1 MKKNIFAFA
10 LVLMASV
17 AIIVSCE
24 DDDDASAQGIIPAN
38 LVIDSNVSMDGS
50 GMVEITPSADNAV
63 TYVVNFE
70 PDADAVVVRQ
80 GETASYQYSTEGLAT
95 YEIFVTAYSIGG
107 GNVSASIS
115 VEVEVTIDPNEVLFG
130 SWVMANEAG
139 SLGVGPAPG
148 DISFFAIDGTGLV
161 QRACYFNDTYIFGD
175 DGSFTNDLGDETWL
189 EGWQSGEADACG
201 APVAPHDG
209 SASAT
214 YAYDPAAGTL
224 ILNGAGAYLGL
235 PKAVNG
241 GELPNV
247 DVPDSITY
255 QVTIAEDGS
264 SMDVVIETATG
275 IFWQYKM
282 VKGDG
287 SDIVVDDG
295 GDDGGDGPV
304 ALINGDFEAGSDPWT
319 VGVGT
324 DPAPVVTEGG
334 NSFYSVNVETA
345 GEVFSVNLSQTGLNI
360 VSGTNYILMFDAW
373 SDRERS
379 IVAGIGLSGGDFA
392 NTSVPVNL
400 TTTMQTFTLNIT
412 ADGFGD
418 SNSRVLFDNG
428 GEVGVV
434 NIDNVSLVEGGD
446 GSDTPGQGAGEGLPL
461 ETVFTNLVWADE
473 FDANG
478 APDPTNWTYDLGTG
492 DNGWGNGEIQSYT
505 DDAANVIVED
515 GNLKITARAE
525 AATGEGI
532 YYFDDFQLLDA
543 GGVSQSVVE
552 DFEGAA
558 PTFIGFDGAFSE
570 VIMNPDATGVNTSA
584 TVARTTK
591 TEGATGNA
599 GSFFDLPTG
608 LDVPNNPQIS
618 VKTWSPITN
627 AVVRLK
633 LEDSTNGANFAQ
645 VDATTSVAGAWEELT
660 FDFSAAATFNYDRV
674 VIFFDFGNE
683 GTAAAAFSSARI
695 KSEGLQE
702 FTYGRVETRAKL
714 PSGGG
719 TWPAIWMLGADYLT
733 NPWPAA
739 GEMDIMEH
747 VGNNQD
753 VVLASTHDPNN
764 FGGNSRTGT
773 VMVDGASDEFH
784 IYEMEWTETDIK
796 FAVDGI
802 VYHSV
807 TNDGT
812 LPFNKDFF
820 FILNVAMGGSLGGNI
835 DPAFM
840 ESTMEVD
847 YIRMY
852 Q

>member
-1 MKKNIFAFA
+1 MRKKIA
-10 LVLMASV
+10 LLGFLMFGLTMFV
-17 AIIVSCE
+17 VSCE
-24 DDDDASAQGIIPAN
+24 DDDDASAQGVIPEN
-38 LVIDSNVSMDGS
+38 LSIDSNVSTDGS
-50 GMVEITPSADNAV
+50 GLVEITPTAENAA
-63 TYVVNFE
+63 TFVVNFE
-70 PDADAVVVRQ
+70 PDADAVIVAP
-80 GETASYQYSTEGLAT
+80 GETASYQYSAEGLAT
-95 YEIFVTAYSIGG
+95 YDITVTAYSLGG
-107 GNVSASIS
+107 GNISSTIS
-115 VEVEVTIDPNEVLFG
+115 VEVEVTIDPREPLFG

-148 DISFFAIDGTGLV
+148 DVSFFAIDGTGLM

-189 EGWQSGEADACG
+189 EGWQSGMADACG

-209 SASAT
+209 SADAT
-214 YAYDPAAGTL
+214 YSYDPSAGTL
-224 ILNGAGAYLGL
+224 TLNGAGAYLGL

-247 DVPDSITY
+247 PLPDSITY
-255 QVTIAEDGS
+255 QVTLSDDGET
-264 SMDVVIETATG
+264 MNVVIETASG

-287 SDIVVDDG
+287 SDIADGG
-295 GDDGGDGPV
+295 GDDGGMGTGE
-304 ALINGDFEAGSDPWT
+304 LINGDFEAGADPWT
-319 VGVGT
+319 IGVGS
-324 DPAPVVTEGG
+324 DPAPVVTENG
-334 NSFYSVNVETA
+334 NTFYSVNVEMA
-345 GEVFSVNLSQTGLNI
+345 GDVFSVNLSQTGLNI
-360 VSGTNYILMFDAW
+360 VSGTNYILTFDAW

-400 TTTMQTFTLNIT
+400 TTEMQTFTLNIT

-418 SNSRVLFDNG
+418 NNSRVLFDNG
-428 GEVGVV
+428 GEVGLV

-446 GSDTPGQGAGEGLPL
+446 GSDTPGQGAGEGDPL
-461 ETVFTNLVWADE
+461 ETVFTSLVWADE
-473 FDANG
+473 FDTNG
-478 APDPTNWTYDLGTG
+478 APDPSNWTYDLGMG

-505 DDAANVIVED
+505 DDASNVIVED

-525 AATGEGI
+525 ASTGEGV

-543 GGVSQSVVE
+543 GGVSQAVIQ

-558 PTFIGFDGAFSE
+558 PTFTDFGGAFSA
-570 VIMNPDATGVNTSA
+570 VIANPDATGLNTSS

-591 TEGATGNA
+591 PQGSETFGA
-599 GSFFDLPTG
+599 SFFDVSPAI
-608 LDVPNNPQIS
+608 DVPNNPRIS
-618 VKTWSPITN
+618 VKTWSPIIN

-633 LEDSTNGANFAQ
+633 LEDSTNGDNFAE
-645 VDATTSVAGAWEELT
+645 VDVTTSVAGAWEELT
-660 FDFSAAATFNYDRV
+660 FDFSGAATFNYDRV
-674 VIFFDFGNE
+674 VIFFDFDNP
-683 GTAAAAFSSARI
+683 GTAAPAYSSARI

-714 PSGGG
+714 PTGGG

-773 VMVDGASDEFH
+773 VMVEGASEEFH
-784 IYEMEWTETDIK
+784 IYEMEWTDTDIK

-820 FILNVAMGGSLGGNI
+820 FILNVAMGGSLGGDI
-835 DPAFM
+835 DSAFT